1 MLLRAPSPLA
11 GPLRGMIAFVAVT
24 IATGPGTAQAEEV
37 ATVAAGCKLATIG
50 TGIVVAVRD
59 GLTLALEDGRDIRL
73 SGIEVPRV
81 ATALAQETKS
91 ALESLVGQI
100 VVLRRLGPDTDRY
113 GRVTV
118 QVFVTRDGAERWV
131 QSDLVGRGYARVAA
145 RVGDRACATALVA
158 RERGARDGKLGL
170 WAEPYYEIKRA
181 EDAAG
186 VSAEHGRFAI
196 IEGKVL
202 SVRESGGTIY
212 VNFGRRW
219 TEDFTLTIA
228 KRNERTFT
236 AAGVEPRKLQG
247 RRVRVRGWVER
258 RGGPWVE
265 AVRPEQIE
273 ILERN

>member
-1 MLLRAPSPLA
+1 MLLRVPSSLA
-11 GPLRGMIAFVAVT
+11 GSLRALIAFAAVT
-24 IATGPGTAQAEEV
+24 IAIETRTAQAEEI

-50 TGIVVAVRD
+50 AGTVVAVRD
-59 GLTLALEDGRDIRL
+59 GLTLALEDGREIRL
-73 SGIEVPRV
+73 SGTEVPV
-81 ATALAQETKS
+81 IATAFAQETKS
-91 ALESLVGQI
+91 ALEALIGQI

-113 GRVTV
+113 GRMTV
-118 QVFVTRDGAERWV
+118 QVFATHDGAERWV

-145 RVGDRACATALVA
+145 RVGDQACATALLL
-158 RERGARDGKLGL
+158 RERAARDGKLGL
-170 WAEPYYEIKRA
+170 WAEPYYGIKRA

-186 VSAEHGRFAI
+186 ISAEHGRFAI

-202 SVRESGGTIY
+202 SVRESGGRIY

-236 AAGVEPRKLQG
+236 AAGLEPRKLQG

-258 RGGPWVE
+258 RNAPWVE
-265 AVRPEQIE
+265 AVHPEQIE
-273 ILERN
+273 LLERN

>member
-1 MLLRAPSPLA
+1 M
-11 GPLRGMIAFVAVT
+11 AVT
-24 IATGPGTAQAEEV
+24 TATGPATTRAEEV

-50 TGIVVAVRD
+50 TGMVVAVSDAR
-59 GLTLALEDGRDIRL
+59 TLALEDGGDVRL
-73 SGIEVPRV
+73 SGIEVAPV
-81 ATALAQETKS
+81 APALAGETKS
-91 ALESLVGQI
+91 ALDSLIGQI
-100 VVLRRLGPDTDRY
+100 VVLRRLGPDSDRY
-113 GRVTV
+113 GRMTV

-145 RVGDRACATALVA
+145 RVGDRACATALFV
-158 RERGARDGKLGL
+158 RERGARDSKLGL

-236 AAGVEPRKLQG
+236 AAGLEPKKLQG

-273 ILERN
+273 VLDRN

>member
-1 MLLRAPSPLA
+1 ML
-11 GPLRGMIAFVAVT
+11 GVI
-24 IATGPGTAQAEEV
+24 IATETRTTQAEEI
-37 ATVAAGCKLATIG
+37 ATVAAGCKLATMG
-50 TGIVVAVRD
+50 TGMVVAVRE
-59 GLTLALEDGRDIRL
+59 GLTLGLEDGRDIRL
-73 SGIEVPRV
+73 SGIEVPAV

-113 GRVTV
+113 GRMTV
-118 QVFVTRDGAERWV
+118 QVFAARDGAERWV

-145 RVGDRACATALVA
+145 RVGDQACASALLV

-170 WAEPYYEIKRA
+170 WAEPYYGIKRA

-202 SVRESGGTIY
+202 SVRESGGRIY

-228 KRNERTFT
+228 KRNERAFT
-236 AAGVEPRKLQG
+236 AAGLEPRKLQG

-258 RGGPWVE
+258 RSAPWVE